1 LKMAFGY
8 WAHKGRTRRGVV
20 ALEHAYHGDTFGAM
34 SVGARGA
41 FNAPYEPFLFDVHRL
56 PFPGKPNEHLTIE
69 AFEKLLRAQAHE
81 IAALI
86 VEPLVLGAAG
96 MMMYGADTLHA
107 LHALCR
113 CHGIIF
119 IADEVMTGWGR
130 TGTRFACEQ
139 ASVAPDILCL
149 SKGLTGGF
157 LPIGVTLA
165 TEEIYQAF
173 YSTDRAKTFFHSS
186 SFTGNPLACAAACA
200 SLQVWE
206 DEPVAERIVRIQ
218 QDLAALL
225 PRLQRRADVESV
237 RQTGTILA
245 LDVRA
250 AEAGYLSALSP
261 KLYRHFI
268 ASGVLLRPIGQ
279 SIYVLPPYCTSRQ
292 DLEFVVARIEGA
304 LDALAADEL

>member
-1 LKMAFGY
+1 
-8 WAHKGRTRRGVV
+8 
-20 ALEHAYHGDTFGAM
+20 
-34 SVGARGA
+34 
-41 FNAPYEPFLFDVHRL
+41 
-56 PFPGKPNEHLTIE
+56 
-69 AFEKLLRAQAHE
+69 
-81 IAALI
+81 
-86 VEPLVLGAAG
+86 
-96 MMMYGADTLHA
+96 
-107 LHALCR
+107 LCR
-113 CHGIIF
+113 RHGIIF

-139 ASVAPDILCL
+139 ASIAPDILCL

-206 DEPVAERIVRIQ
+206 DEPVAERIGRIQ
-218 QDLAALL
+218 RDLAALL

-250 AEAGYLSALSP
+250 AEAGYLSAVSP